1 VANVTLGFKA
11 YDVHELACHFV
22 ARQFGLY
29 KRHGLQVCLLD
40 TTFIPDVQ
48 LPPNTLQTAC
58 GAALTAWLDGA
69 DTRVVFVATDRPM
82 FWLYSHPDVRQ
93 LSDLEGNTVAGFPA
107 MAPPALFFRTILKS
121 RSINPDRVVTV
132 PARDDVARLGLLSDG
147 SVSAALLS
155 SAVSPQSMGDR
166 GFGELLFFGDEIRL
180 PTTGLAA
187 SGDMIE
193 TERDLIVAMCR
204 CYREALELIHNEAGV
219 LEAALAKYVT
229 PVRAEQAAMAN
240 RVRGCYTRD
249 GRSSQA
255 MLNAAIGM
263 LSDALNTAEVLPV
276 NSLYDF
282 SALESI

>member
-1 VANVTLGFKA
+1 VENVTLGFKA

-22 ARQFGLY
+22 ARQLGLY
-29 KRHGLQVCLLD
+29 KSHGLQVRLLD

-48 LPPNTLQTAC
+48 LPPRTFQTAC

-82 FWLYSHPDVRQ
+82 FWLYSHPDVRN
-93 LSDLEGNTVAGFPA
+93 LSDLEGKAVAGFPA
-107 MAPPALFFRTILKS
+107 MAPPALFFRAILRG
-121 RSINPDRVVTV
+121 RSVNPDRVFTV
-132 PARDDVARLGLLSDG
+132 PARDDVARMGLLSDG
-147 SVSAALLS
+147 SVSAALIS
-155 SAVSPQSMGDR
+155 STVPPQSMEDR

-193 TERDLIVAMCR
+193 MEQDLIVAMCR

-229 PVRAEQAAMAN
+229 PIGTEQAVMAN

-249 GRSSQA
+249 GRSSQT
-255 MLNAAIGM
+255 MLNTAIGM
-263 LSDALNTAEVLPV
+263 LSDALSTTEVRPV

-282 SALESI
+282 SVLELI